1 MNGGIGIGDV
11 TIGYSTTGAQ
21 AYLTD
26 LNAKA
31 ITETKEK
38 LSDITEITNALERGW
53 IGQAELNFVS
63 NLQKAIT
70 EIQGTLD
77 QLKTTLDTQF
87 AQIEE
92 TWAEQDKN
100 IVPLD

>member
-1 MNGGIGIGDV
+1 MNGEIGINDV

-21 AYLTD
+21 AYLVD

-31 ITETKEK
+31 ITETKEM
-38 LSDITEITNALERGW
+38 LADIQGIKSALEKGW
-53 IGQAELNFVS
+53 IGQAELNFVA
-63 NLQKAIT
+63 NLQKAVT
-70 EIQGTLD
+70 NVQSTLD

>member
-1 MNGGIGIGDV
+1 MNSGVNISDL
-11 TIGYSTTGAQ
+11 THGYSTTGAQ
-21 AYLTD
+21 NYITD

-38 LSDITEITNALERGW
+38 LADIEGIRNALERGW
-53 IGQAELNFVS
+53 IGQAQMNYIS
-63 NLQKAIT
+63 NLQKAVA
-70 EIQGTLD
+70 EIQTTLD
-77 QLKTTLDTQF
+77 QLKQTLDTQF

>member
-1 MNGGIGIGDV
+1 MNNGLTINDV

-38 LSDITEITNALERGW
+38 LADISGVTTALEKGW
-53 IGQAELNFVS
+53 IGQAELNFVA
-63 NLQKAIT
+63 NLQKSIGQ
-70 EIQGTLD
+70 IQNTLD
-77 QLKTTLDTQF
+77 QLKQTLDTQF

-92 TWAEQDKN
+92 TWKDQDAN

>member
-1 MNGGIGIGDV
+1 MNNGLSINDV

-21 AYLTD
+21 AYISD

-31 ITETKEK
+31 IVETKEK
-38 LSDITEITNALERGW
+38 LADISGVTAALEKGW
-53 IGQAELNFVS
+53 IGQAQLNYVS

-70 EIQGTLD
+70 EIQKTLD

-87 AQIEE
+87 GQIEE
-92 TWAEQDKN
+92 TWKDQDAN
-100 IVPLD
+100 IVPLE